1 MTENARKPP
10 YDAARIETERQAAW
24 VERGDYD
31 APAPPADGERGVYV
45 KSSSPFTSGNLHM
58 GHVRDYT
65 IGDAY
70 ARFQRARGRDVLMGF
85 GFDAF
90 GLPAELAA
98 IERQIPAAEWVEQCG
113 ERMLEQMKRLGY
125 SFDYDRVFYSSDEG
139 QYRWSQWLFLTLYE
153 MGLIYLDDATVDWCD
168 TCQTTLATIQVE
180 EGGTC
185 WRCHNEVRL
194 IRKPT
199 WFLKITPYLE
209 ENDANMAL
217 LESAALGRAGARHA
231 ALHPRS
237 RRRGRDRPRRAR
249 RAADRLHPARRRRRA
264 GELRPALAAPPARS
278 RRWVGRRGARASSS
292 SCARAAGSG
301 APATPKRCR

>member
-1 MTENARKPP
+1 MSENVRKPP
-10 YDAARIETERQAAW
+10 YDASRIETERQAAW
-24 VERGDYD
+24 IERGDYD
-31 APAPPADGERGVYV
+31 APTPPPNGERGVYV

-58 GHVRDYT
+58 GPARDYT

-70 ARFQRARGRDVLMGF
+70 ARFQRARGRGVLRGF
-85 GFDAF
+85 GFDPF

-98 IERQIPAAEWVEQCG
+98 IERQIPVAGWVEQCG
-113 ERMLEQMKRLGY
+113 ERMLDQMKRLGS

-194 IRKPT
+194 IRRPT

-209 ENDANMAL
+209 ENDANMAK
-217 LESAALGRAGARHA
+217 LEEQPWDELALATQRYILGRSDGVEVDLDGPDGPLTVFTPRAGAAGLASFILLSPRHPEVERIWA
-231 ALHPRS
+231 T
-237 RRRGRDRPRRAR
+237 D
-249 RAADRLHPARRRRRA
+249 PAVR
-264 GELRPALAAPPARS
+264 E
-278 RRWVGRRGARASSS
+278 
-292 SCARAAGSG
+292 
-301 APATPKRCR
+301 

>member
-1 MTENARKPP
+1 MSENARKPP

-24 VERGDYD
+24 TRRGDYD

-65 IGDAY
+65 IGDSY

-139 QYRWSQWLFLTLYE
+139 QYRWSQWLFLTLWE

-194 IRKPT
+194 IRQPT

-209 ENDANMAL
+209 ENDANMSL
-217 LESAALGRAGARHA
+217 LEQQPWDEMALATQRYILGRADGVEAWVAGDVREE
-231 ALHPRS
+231 LEQLRS
-237 RRRGRDRPRRAR
+237 G
-249 RAADRLHPARRRRRA
+249 
-264 GELRPALAAPPARS
+264 G
-278 RRWVGRRGARASSS
+278 W
-292 SCARAAGSG
+292 
-301 APATPKRCR
+301 

>member
-24 VERGDYD
+24 IDRGDYD
-31 APAPPADGERGVYV
+31 APAPPADGEHGVYV

-139 QYRWSQWLFLTLYE
+139 QYKWSQWLFLTLYD

-194 IRKPT
+194 IRKADLVPEDHALTSRRTTPT
-199 WFLKITPYLE
+199 WRSSSSSRGTTWR
-209 ENDANMAL
+209 
-217 LESAALGRAGARHA
+217 S
-231 ALHPRS
+231 PRS
-237 RRRGRDRPRRAR
+237 
-249 RAADRLHPARRRRRA
+249 
-264 GELRPALAAPPARS
+264 
-278 RRWVGRRGARASSS
+278 ASSS
-292 SCARAAGSG
+292 AAPTGSSSRSTG
-301 APATPKRCR
+301 PTGR